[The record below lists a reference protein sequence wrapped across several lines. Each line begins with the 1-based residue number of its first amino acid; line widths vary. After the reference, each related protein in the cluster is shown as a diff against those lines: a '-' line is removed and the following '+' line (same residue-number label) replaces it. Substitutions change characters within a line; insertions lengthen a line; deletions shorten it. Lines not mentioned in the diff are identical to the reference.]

1 MTAGSLL
8 VAQQPA
14 SAAVL
19 GSLTAVSAAGAESLT
34 VTVTPDVPAAT
45 DVTPAPA
52 YIVSADGP
60 DAGST
65 ADQTCNVAAVAGGSC
80 VLTGLVAGTTYT
92 VTVDP
97 QGATAVADATATGV
111 TVPVLS
117 PPTIG
122 TPLATGVSGEVN
134 VVWTGVANTLATI
147 ANYTAT
153 AYLGGAPTGKT
164 CTSTTNALSNSCKI
178 SGLTNGTQ
186 YTFKVVANGANSIP
200 NSAASSASAAVA
212 PAVTPGAPTAVT
224 ARATGTT
231 TATVSWTAPTAA
243 DGQAFTYTVDDKN
256 PDGTAASATCTPV
269 GSTTTATCTGL
280 TLNAGIYF
288 TVTAT
293 SSGLTSDPAQ
303 SSLIIPTTPPNAVTG
318 VTGAVGDKQIEV
330 SWTAP
335 VGGPTVAS
343 YKVTALQGGVAT
355 EQTCTSPS
363 TATKCTVTGLTNGT
377 AYTFSVVAIGLA
389 GYGPDSTPAVSSAVT
404 PIEAPKPTAPVVT
417 PPADEDVTATSAT
430 ISWTP
435 AANPTTPVLYFVATA
450 VAKTPAAAA
459 ADDELS
465 CTTTGNSCKITGLK
479 ANTEYD
485 VTVMAHAANSVSVAA
500 TTSITTDA
508 GAPGTDGAMKGPI
521 VNNHDGL
528 AQIFARG
535 GDNNLYTSVQA
546 ANGTWGAWT
555 NLSGLIYSEPVAV
568 KNANGWLT
576 VYAIGG
582 DHSIWYR
589 LQKADG
595 SFNWWTRLGS
605 ERYASKIET
614 AVNANGTVAVFVKG
628 TDGNLYSNWQT
639 DAADPSQWSGWTNL
653 SGLIYS
659 EPTAFTRADGIM
671 EVFAVGGDGQVW
683 HRVQSAPNSGTW
695 NWWSHVS

>member
-8 VAQQPA
+8 VATPA

-45 DVTPAPA
+45 DVTSGPA
-52 YIVSADGP
+52 YVVSADGP

-92 VTVDP
+92 VTADP
-97 QGATAVADATATGV
+97 QGATAVANATATGV

-153 AYLGGAPTGKT
+153 AYLGGASTGKT

-178 SGLTNGTQ
+178 TGLVNGTE

-224 ARATGTT
+224 ARATSTT
-231 TATVSWTAPTAA
+231 TATVSWTAPTYEG
-243 DGQAFTYTVDDKN
+243 DLTYTVTDLN
-256 PDGTAASATCTPV
+256 PDGTAAGATCTPV
-269 GSTTTATCTGL
+269 ADTTTATCTGL
-280 TLNAGIYF
+280 VVNTGYYF
-288 TVTAT
+288 TVTST

-303 SSLIIPTTPPNAVTG
+303 STVIIPTTPPNTVTSPAAV
-318 VTGAVGDKQIEV
+318 AGDKQAEV
-330 SWTAP
+330 SWVAP
-335 VGGPTVAS
+335 VAGPTVAS
-343 YKVTALQGGVAT
+343 YKVTALEGGVAT
-355 EQTCTSPS
+355 EHTCTAPS
-363 TATKCTVTGLTNGT
+363 TALKCTITGLTNDT
-377 AYTFSVVAIGLA
+377 AYTFSVVAIGQA
-389 GYGPDSTPAVSSAVT
+389 GFGPDSTAAVTGAVT
-404 PIEAPKPTAPVVT
+404 PVEAPKPTAPVVT
-417 PPADEDVTATSAT
+417 PPTDDDVTATAAT
-430 ISWTP
+430 ITWTP
-435 AANPTTPVLYFVATA
+435 AANPTVPVLYYVATA
-450 VAKTPAAAA
+450 VAKTPAAA

-465 CTTTGNSCKITGLK
+465 CTTTGTSCKITGLV
-479 ANTEYD
+479 AGTEYD
-485 VTVMAHAANSVSVAA
+485 VTVLAHAANSVSVAA

-508 GAPGTDGAMKGPI
+508 AAPGSAGAMNGPI
-521 VNNHDGL
+521 ITNHDGL
-528 AQIFARG
+528 SQIFARG

-555 NLSGLIYSEPVAV
+555 NLSGLIYSDPVAV
-568 KNANGWLT
+568 KNANGWIT
-576 VYAIGG
+576 VFAIGG
-582 DHSIWYR
+582 DHSIWSR
-589 LQKADG
+589 VQTSDG
-595 SFNWWTRLGS
+595 SFGWWSRLGS
-605 ERYASKIET
+605 ERYATDIEI
-614 AVNANGTVAVFVKG
+614 AQNADGTVAVFVRG
-628 TDGNLYSNWQT
+628 TDSNLYSQVQT
-639 DAADPSQWSGWTNL
+639 DPSDPTQWSGWTNL
-653 SGLIYS
+653 GGLIFS
-659 EPTAFTRADGIM
+659 NPTAFTRADGVM

-683 HRVQSAPNSGTW
+683 HRVQSEPNSGTW
-695 NWWSHVS
+695 AWWSHVS